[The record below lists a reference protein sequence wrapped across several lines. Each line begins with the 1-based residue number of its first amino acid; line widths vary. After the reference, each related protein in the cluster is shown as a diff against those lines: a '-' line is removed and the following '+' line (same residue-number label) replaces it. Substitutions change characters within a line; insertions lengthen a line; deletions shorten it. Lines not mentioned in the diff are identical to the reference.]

1 MKDALTDWATAPR
14 LPLRTITRLFFY
26 AFQDVVDNRRLAD
39 LAVQVRALV
48 LEVVADVGAGRL
60 LQEPVPDDLDQEGVV
75 LGQAPDE
82 ILVGVEFW
90 IPVVSCKK
98 SKSSWE
104 LASLGLCDFNTY
116 GPLLIRIMTL
126 WTLLSITKGYIEV
139 ATLGKTSYGYHQLT
153 IEKDYSSD

>member
-1 MKDALTDWATAPR
+1 M
-14 LPLRTITRLFFY
+14 FFY

-82 ILVGVEFW
+82 ILVVVEF
-90 IPVVSCKK
+90 
-98 SKSSWE
+98 
-104 LASLGLCDFNTY
+104 
-116 GPLLIRIMTL
+116 
-126 WTLLSITKGYIEV
+126 
-139 ATLGKTSYGYHQLT
+139 
-153 IEKDYSSD
+153 